1 MTRRNSGR
9 RGHGEGA
16 VYRRKSDGK
25 WVGVVDAGFVDGKRQ
40 RRVLYGE
47 SEREV
52 IGKVNGARRE
62 LDDGLSLNGRQQ
74 TVSDYVNR
82 WLEQRDPRTPVAGVR
97 KLRYT
102 TWQGYEA
109 RMRRHALPHLGTLQL
124 GKVRP
129 DHIRAMLTAV
139 SESVGQTTVAM
150 VRDTLAT
157 ILGRAVKDRVLPYNP
172 VHAVDSV
179 ARTQPRAYVLTA
191 DQASALL
198 RAAEGNALE
207 ALFVVTLHAGLRES
221 EALGLQWSDLDLDRA
236 QLTVSRALAR
246 VKGAGL
252 QTFDPKT
259 PASAA
264 TIPLTARAV
273 MALRAH
279 RDRVVES
286 GRLPVGFV
294 FSTSKGTPLSA
305 SNMLR
310 RSFYPLCAKAGIP
323 TRRQDDG
330 TLGCRFHDLRHAC
343 GSLLI
348 QQGVRPKDVQ
358 MILRHSKLSTTMD
371 LYVHSYDADLRDAVG
386 RLGAATI

>member
-1 MTRRNSGR
+1 
-9 RGHGEGA
+9 
-16 VYRRKSDGK
+16 
-25 WVGVVDAGFVDGKRQ
+25 
-40 RRVLYGE
+40 
-47 SEREV
+47 
-52 IGKVNGARRE
+52 
-62 LDDGLSLNGRQQ
+62 
-74 TVSDYVNR
+74 
-82 WLEQRDPRTPVAGVR
+82 
-97 KLRYT
+97 
-102 TWQGYEA
+102 
-109 RMRRHALPHLGTLQL
+109 MRRHALPTLGTVQL
-124 GKVRP
+124 GKIRP
-129 DHIRAMLTAV
+129 DHVRAMLTRV
-139 SESVGQTTVAM
+139 SGSGMAQTTVAM

-157 ILGRAVKDRVLPYNP
+157 ILERAVRDRVLPYNP

-179 ARTQPRAYVLTA
+179 PRAKPRAYVLTA
-191 DQASALL
+191 EQASALL

-221 EALGLQWSDLDLDRA
+221 EALGLKWSDLDLDRA

-286 GRLPVGFV
+286 GRLPAGFV

-310 RSFYPLCAKAGIP
+310 RSFYPVCERAGIP
-323 TRRQDDG
+323 TRRQPDG
-330 TLGCRFHDLRHAC
+330 SQGLTFHGLRHSC

-371 LYVHSYDADLRDAVG
+371 LYVHSYDADLRDAVR